1 MLCSDGH
8 GAKNISLSIS
18 DENYEVSFVST
29 HQNINTNILT
39 CRLLQNRNSQVF
51 SSEGNADAGP
61 KQELHNSTMIVSVS
75 NNTNGHKY

>member
-29 HQNINTNILT
+29 HQNINTI
-39 CRLLQNRNSQVF
+39 
-51 SSEGNADAGP
+51 SSPVKNCIGMKKHTLANKTTP
-61 KQELHNSTMIVSVS
+61 KIIGT
-75 NNTNGHKY
+75 